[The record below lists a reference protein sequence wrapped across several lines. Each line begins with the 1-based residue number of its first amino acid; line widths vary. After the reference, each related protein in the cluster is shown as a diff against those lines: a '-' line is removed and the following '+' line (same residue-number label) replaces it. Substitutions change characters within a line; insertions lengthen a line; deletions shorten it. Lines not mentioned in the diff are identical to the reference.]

1 MAATSRSRK
10 STLAGIL
17 VAAAMALGACAIP
30 LPLPQGTPAAA
41 ESAASSPAPA
51 ADLPSAAPSAV
62 PSAEASATGPGVD
75 GNYGQFS
82 SLSEAC
88 LAVSATM
95 LSVTLLPLAAL
106 AGGNPEDLQKARQEL
121 SQLEGKVPGELK
133 PAFEKLR
140 DYTES
145 AGTDFSKFG
154 DPEFEELLKPIE
166 HWMDKNCK

>member
-51 ADLPSAAPSAV
+51 ADLPSAAPSA
-62 PSAEASATGPGVD
+62 EASATGPGVD

-106 AGGNPEDLQKARQEL
+106 AGGNPDDLQKARQEL
-121 SQLEGKVPGELK
+121 SQLEDKVPGELK

-145 AGTDFSKFG
+145 AGSDFS
-154 DPEFEELLKPIE
+154 
-166 HWMDKNCK
+166 

>member
-1 MAATSRSRK
+1 MAGTSRSRK

-17 VAAAMALGACAIP
+17 VAAAMALGGCAIP

-41 ESAASSPAPA
+41 ESAATSPAPA
-51 ADLPSAAPSAV
+51 ADLPSAAPSAD
-62 PSAEASATGPGVD
+62 ASVTGPGVD

-121 SQLEGKVPGELK
+121 SQLEDKVPGELK

-166 HWMDKNCK
+166 DWMDKNCK